1 LQPGNSLK
9 FVAPRA
15 GKTGYLPTLTGLRF
29 VLATWVMLHHLAGP
43 GMMLYSAVAA
53 LPGPL
58 RFLAK
63 GGYLAVQTFF
73 LLSGFVLARG
83 YARIRWDRPS
93 LIRYLSA
100 RFARIYPAYILS
112 LAIVAY
118 FIARFL
124 ARPWV
129 SPVSKAS
136 ALFDYAF
143 LLQGWRSGGGA
154 GWNTPAWSLSCELFF
169 YLCLPAIL
177 PLIWRAAKW
186 ALALI
191 VAASFVAPVV
201 LAHLNVPAYWKPVYH
216 FADFTMGIAAA
227 RIFAGIER
235 RPDGRRLAARL
246 YLPAIVLGAALIAYP
261 QVLQGTWL
269 DLNSALRPLNALAL
283 MGLAFGGGFV
293 AKALSTRT
301 IEYLGE
307 ASYSMYILH
316 VPLLWWYGNG
326 GLKRLYLPAEPA
338 AVIYMVAVVVAA
350 MLSFE
355 LVEKPAS
362 RWVRRWIDRKLARP
376 ESLRVA
382 A

>member
-1 LQPGNSLK
+1 MK

-235 RPDGRRLAARL
+235 RPDGRWLAARL
-246 YLPAIVLGAALIAYP
+246 YLPAIVLGTGLIAYP
-261 QVLQGTWL
+261 QLLAGTWL

-350 MLSFE
+350 VLSFE
-355 LVEKPAS
+355 LVEKPGS
-362 RWVRRWIDRKLARP
+362 RWVRRWIDGKLARP